1 MLYYTERLIKDN
13 PDHQYCQS
21 MYNIAKY
28 LFKEDDVKIDFTNL
42 NIMEDF
48 ELQPIV
54 IKYASERIKLSINP
68 STISE
73 IKLSDV
79 RKEVLIK
86 SILNY
91 FRDEYF
97 YIKDIGDTIRLGVET
112 MLLIEPVFRLL
123 TNTISRYEV
132 KKYKKKGIDNNKQ
145 IQQGYFLF
153 CDISITGEESEY
165 DIDYKKRSK
174 LDILNLV
181 ESWYDIDKFKFIL
194 NLYFL
199 AINYGL
205 WLKD

>member
-1 MLYYTERLIKDN
+1 MRLK
-13 PDHQYCQS
+13 
-21 MYNIAKY
+21 NI
-28 LFKEDDVKIDFTNL
+28 
-42 NIMEDF
+42 
-48 ELQPIV
+48 
-54 IKYASERIKLSINP
+54 
-68 STISE
+68 
-73 IKLSDV
+73 
-79 RKEVLIK
+79 
-86 SILNY
+86 
-91 FRDEYF
+91 
-97 YIKDIGDTIRLGVET
+97 
-112 MLLIEPVFRLL
+112 
-123 TNTISRYEV
+123 
-132 KKYKKKGIDNNKQ
+132 KKGIDNNKQ

>member
-1 MLYYTERLIKDN
+1 MVDLISSTSSLMAMIFEPIMQQKKMNDLILKFRKPMLYYTERLIKDN

-132 KKYKKKGIDNNKQ
+132 KKYKKRN
-145 IQQGYFLF
+145 
-153 CDISITGEESEY
+153 
-165 DIDYKKRSK
+165 
-174 LDILNLV
+174 
-181 ESWYDIDKFKFIL
+181 
-194 NLYFL
+194 
-199 AINYGL
+199 
-205 WLKD
+205 